1 MRRHGCSTYVLYLPS
16 MFNMGLENYLHY
28 ETRKIE
34 REPTYIE
41 LLARAN
47 APLRNIWQ

>member
-1 MRRHGCSTYVLYLPS
+1 LK
-16 MFNMGLENYLHY
+16 FIIHY
-28 ETRKIE
+28 ETRKTD